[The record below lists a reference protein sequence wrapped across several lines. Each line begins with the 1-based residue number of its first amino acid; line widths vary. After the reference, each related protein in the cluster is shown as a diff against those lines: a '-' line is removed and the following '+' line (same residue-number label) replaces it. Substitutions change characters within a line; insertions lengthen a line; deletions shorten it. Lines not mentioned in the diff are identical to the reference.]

1 MDALRRIGRDL
12 ARRQHVD
19 AYVVAAAAI
28 LLATLSLFGDLV
40 STNVRWSVALAA
52 LGLLVYRIT
61 LPEGHGDI
69 DGVLLSRSAFDDVT
83 FASRLRTARNVW
95 IFAPSAAN
103 LLTAS
108 TADELRRTVL
118 ARADGAV
125 RVAVLDPSAKAA
137 VDLAARQLDDAV
149 DFPMQKL
156 HDALPTTVS
165 RLASMSG
172 WDVPGNLDVR
182 YAAYSPGFS
191 LVAVDPYEKHG
202 VLIVEFHGFHN
213 ESTGSRMHIE
223 IHRRDTEHWYEYWT
237 DQFETLWSASR
248 PPTEGPAD

>member
-1 MDALRRIGRDL
+1 LDALRRITRDL
-12 ARRQHVD
+12 RRRQHVD
-19 AYVVAAAAI
+19 AYVVAAVAV
-28 LLATLSLFGDLV
+28 LLAALSLFGGLV
-40 STNVRWSVALAA
+40 DEDVRWSVVLAA
-52 LGLLVYRIT
+52 LGLLVYRLT
-61 LPEGHGDI
+61 LPEPAGDA
-69 DGVLLSRSAFDDVT
+69 DALLLSRTAFEETT

-118 ARADGAV
+118 ARSDGAV
-125 RVAVLDPSAKAA
+125 RIAVLDPAATSA

-156 HDALPTTVS
+156 REALATTES
-165 RLASMSG
+165 RLAAMSE
-172 WDVPGNLDVR
+172 WEVPGSLAVR

-213 ESTGSRMHIE
+213 ESTGSRMHLE
-223 IHRRDTEHWYEYWT
+223 LHRRDTEHWYAYWT

-248 PPTEGPAD
+248 APAG